1 MPDFIFELGHEEIPP
16 GTIPGIINFLGNKV
30 KELLQTN
37 RLEYSDLNIY
47 ATCRRTSIII
57 KGLPLKQPDMKM
69 EITGPPKSILFKD
82 DKPTPALTG
91 FLKKNNAK
99 EKNLSFIEKPKG
111 VYAVLKLKVK
121 GQKTMDILKTALPD
135 LIKKIPVPRKMR
147 WDNSDLQFIRPIRNI
162 FSLFNNK
169 HLPIILGDLKS
180 STYLIPNPVAGTEKI
195 KVRDY
200 GQYFEI
206 LIKSQVILDHDW
218 RRELLLE
225 RILKLVPDGYKL
237 ISDSELLDEVN
248 FILENPIPIL
258 GKFNEKYLDLP
269 RDILVY
275 TLKKHQRFFSL
286 EDKKGNLVPF
296 FIGVADGERL
306 NYKHIKKGFE
316 EVLVARLEDAFFFF
330 REDLKEKPTA
340 RVEKLKEI
348 IFLKNFGT
356 LYDKTMRIQDLSLKL
371 SGVLELKIDPDT
383 LNQAAYLSRN
393 DLISNIITE
402 KEYVTLQGCMGALY
416 VEKSGA
422 DKKVAQAI
430 YEMYQPKVMGD
441 MLPAT
446 EYGKVLSIADRID
459 TLAVFFTAG
468 KVPTGSADPF
478 ALRRAALGLILVILD
493 SEFDFSLDKLLLS
506 HLKNLITGLNISK
519 KEKDFDII
527 RVANSIIDF
536 IKDRLRVYLSD
547 EKGLNLEIINAVFV
561 TPESSIT
568 RLVNKVIA
576 LEELTKL
583 NEFDKIKI
591 SFKRVINIIEGDSIK
606 VDKSLL
612 VEKEEQELYTNF
624 ISKDKLIKD
633 HIKKGGFNEVFKEF
647 LALRPY
653 IDNFF
658 DNVLVNCDDEKLR
671 RNRMAMLTE
680 IGKTFLEIANFKM
693 IS

>member
-30 KELLQTN
+30 KDQLQTN

-57 KGLPLKQPDMKM
+57 KGLPLKQPDMKT

-99 EKNLSFIEKPKG
+99 EKDLSFIEKPKG
-111 VYAVLKLKVK
+111 LYAVLNLKVK
-121 GQKTMDILKTALPD
+121 GQKTTDILKTVLPD
-135 LIKKIPVPRKMR
+135 IIKKIPVPRKMR
-147 WDNSDLQFIRPIRNI
+147 WDNSGLQFIRPIRNI

-169 HLPIILGDLKS
+169 HLPITLGALKS
-180 STYLIPNPVAGTEKI
+180 STYIIPNPVVGTEKV
-195 KVRDY
+195 KVKDCD
-200 GQYFEI
+200 QYFET
-206 LIKSQVILDHDW
+206 LINGQVIIDHAW
-218 RRELLLE
+218 RQELLLE
-225 RILKLVPDGYKL
+225 RILKLVPDGYQL
-237 ISDSELLDEVN
+237 IPDPELLNEVN
-248 FILENPIPIL
+248 FILENPIPIF
-258 GKFNEKYLDLP
+258 GKFDEKYLELP

-296 FIGVADGERL
+296 FIGVADGERSS
-306 NYKHIKKGFE
+306 YEHIKKGFE

-330 REDLKEKPTA
+330 REDLKENPSA
-340 RVEKLKEI
+340 RVEKLKEV

-356 LYDKTMRIQDLSLKL
+356 LYDKTIRIQDLSLKL
-371 SGVLELKIDPDT
+371 TGLLELKLDSDT
-383 LNQAAYLSRN
+383 LKQAAYLSRN

-441 MLPAT
+441 SLPGSD
-446 EYGKVLSIADRID
+446 YGKILSLADRLD
-459 TLAVFFTAG
+459 TLSVFFTAG

-493 SEFDFSLDKLLLS
+493 SGFDFSLDKLLLS
-506 HLKNLITGLNISK
+506 HLENLIIGLSIDK
-519 KEKDFDII
+519 KEKDFDLNRIT
-527 RVANSIIDF
+527 NSIINF

-547 EKGLNLEIINAVFV
+547 EKGLNLEIINAVLV
-561 TPESSIT
+561 TSESSIT
-568 RLVNKVIA
+568 RLVSKVIA

-583 NEFDKIKI
+583 NEFDKIKV
-591 SFKRVINIIEGDSIK
+591 SFKRVMNIIEGDSHK
-606 VDKSLL
+606 VDRALL

-624 ISKDKLIKD
+624 ISKDKLIKA
-633 HIKKGGFNEVFKEF
+633 HIKKGRFAEVFKEF
-647 LALRPY
+647 LALRPN
-653 IDNFF
+653 IDSFF

-680 IGKTFLEIANFKM
+680 IGKTFLEIVNFKM